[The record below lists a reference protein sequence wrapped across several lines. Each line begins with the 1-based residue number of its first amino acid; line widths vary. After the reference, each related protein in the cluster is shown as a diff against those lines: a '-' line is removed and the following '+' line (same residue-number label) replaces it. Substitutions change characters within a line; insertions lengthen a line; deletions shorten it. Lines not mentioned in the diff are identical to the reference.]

1 MIIIPVILIIV
12 WYTIKVYNSIKPL
25 ENMIAEADSNIVIV
39 TRKRDTM
46 LKSLNEV
53 VSSYSHYEKGILEKI
68 SEDMK
73 PGDSVEFYISRL
85 SNLYPDL
92 KLNDTQK
99 VMVDALYSVESERQG
114 IIEIYNNRVKRYNDY
129 ATSFPEILICRSL
142 SFREKLYYL

>member
-1 MIIIPVILIIV
+1 
-12 WYTIKVYNSIKPL
+12 
-25 ENMIAEADSNIVIV
+25 MIAEADSNIVIV

>member
-1 MIIIPVILIIV
+1 MIIIPVLLIIV
-12 WYTIKVYNSIKPL
+12 WYTIKVYNDIKPL
-25 ENMIAEADSNIVIV
+25 DNMIAEADSNIVIV

-53 VSSYSHYEKGILEKI
+53 VSSYSNYEKGILEKI
-68 SEDMK
+68 SEDMM